1 MSELSDLYKTNH
13 TLLSLGE
20 ALPEKVEERIRLLE
34 EQEFKEKGYSLSAG
48 QYFDI
53 KIDYIDIT
61 EEEFTACM
69 DSYRQTLTEQ
79 FAESHRLEEEI
90 MRQLDSLKFNANIQ

>member
-1 MSELSDLYKTNH
+1 
-13 TLLSLGE
+13 
-20 ALPEKVEERIRLLE
+20 
-34 EQEFKEKGYSLSAG
+34 
-48 QYFDI
+48 
-53 KIDYIDIT
+53 
-61 EEEFTACM
+61 M